1 MTLTLR
7 IENFDQ
13 LDDGG
18 PLWLSV
24 DQRGASVGRSRS
36 MDWILPDPSRMIS
49 GHHFDVTY
57 QNGAY
62 WLTDVSMNG
71 TFLHGQRY
79 RLEGAHQI
87 RPGDRF
93 AVGHYIILAEMAGA
107 GMPVAP
113 QQQAPDFAPETW
125 SQAPVDDDDPWAF
138 APEFDT
144 PVNPQGRRQV
154 NAFDDVG
161 QSFIPLQRPDN
172 PEVPNVPRPAPRM
185 APGGMPQTHQPPA
198 PPQPVP
204 AGPGRADILRAF
216 CEGAGLQLSD
226 VADVDAEQLA
236 LELGHTVR
244 AVAEET
250 MRMLRDRANV
260 KQFTRGGTRT
270 MRSATGNNPLKF
282 MPDETQ
288 ALDALFLRR
297 QDGFVAGAE
306 GVRGALADI
315 REHQIAVFAA
325 LQPALARV
333 LEGLSPEE
341 IESAAGDSKVLTP
354 GGKRRRAWDQF
365 VARWDEKA
373 RRGDHGM
380 LDAFLEAFAR
390 AYQEAL
396 SARHK

>member
-18 PLWLSV
+18 PLWVSI
-24 DQRGASVGRSRS
+24 DQRGASVGRSRG

-49 GHHFDVTY
+49 GHHFDVTF

-71 TFLHGQRY
+71 TYLHGQQY
-79 RLEGAHQI
+79 RLEGAHRI

-93 AVGHYIILAEMAGA
+93 AVGHYVIMADLAGA
-107 GMPVAP
+107 DL
-113 QQQAPDFAPETW
+113 QAPTPQMPPESLPAW
-125 SQAPVDDDDPWAF
+125 SQGAVDDDDPWAF
-138 APEFDT
+138 APAFDT
-144 PVNPQGRRQV
+144 PVNPVGRREA

-172 PEVPNVPRPAPRM
+172 PEVPNVPRPAPR
-185 APGGMPQTHQPPA
+185 APVEGM
-198 PPQPVP
+198 PQPVP
-204 AGPGRADILRAF
+204 QAAVPAGPTREDILGAF
-216 CEGAGLQLSD
+216 CDGAGLQLSD
-226 VADVDAEQLA
+226 ISAVDAEQLA
-236 LELGHTVR
+236 RELGQTVR
-244 AVAEET
+244 VVVEET

-260 KQFTRGGTRT
+260 KQFTRGGERT

-288 ALDALFLRR
+288 ALEALFLNP
-297 QDGFVAGAE
+297 QNGFVAGAE
-306 GVRGALADI
+306 GIQGALADI
-315 REHQIAVFAA
+315 RQHQIAVFAA
-325 LQPALARV
+325 LQPALAKV

-341 IESAAGDSKVLTP
+341 IENLGDEGKIFAP
-354 GGKRRRAWDQF
+354 GSRRGRSWDRF

-373 RRGDHGM
+373 KQGDHGM
-380 LDAFLEAFAR
+380 LDAFLDAFAR
-390 AYQEAL
+390 AYQDAL
-396 SARHK
+396 SARRR